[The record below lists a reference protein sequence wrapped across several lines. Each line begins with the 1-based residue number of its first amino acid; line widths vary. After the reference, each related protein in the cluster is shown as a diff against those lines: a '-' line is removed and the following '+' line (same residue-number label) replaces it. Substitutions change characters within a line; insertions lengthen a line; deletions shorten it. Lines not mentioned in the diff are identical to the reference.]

1 MHLLHISASSFSA
14 DEAEAAEDAR
24 AEISCMCGQYRWA
37 LSNPRQAKLTLYHC
51 DNATEE
57 ERAQVRAAVLFIS

>member
-1 MHLLHISASSFSA
+1 
-14 DEAEAAEDAR
+14 
-24 AEISCMCGQYRWA
+24 MCGQYRWA

-57 ERAQVRAAVLFIS
+57 ERAQVRAAKLYKIVYFYFADL

>member
-1 MHLLHISASSFSA
+1 M
-14 DEAEAAEDAR
+14 EAGEDAR

-57 ERAQVRAAVLFIS
+57 EREQVRTVLHIP

>member
-1 MHLLHISASSFSA
+1 
-14 DEAEAAEDAR
+14 
-24 AEISCMCGQYRWA
+24 MCGQYRWA

-57 ERAQVRAAVLFIS
+57 ERAQVRAAELLFRDKIVYFYLADL